1 MNNIAI
7 VLAMCL
13 IGGCNTPPAR
23 IAPLPYNGSMATDCK
38 KIERL
43 IGSLELVVSTQRAQL
58 QQDANIDTGI
68 VAGALLFMPLA
79 LVALAATGN
88 DELKNEY
95 RINLGKLNAAKQV
108 YSESC
113 DGF

>member
-7 VLAMCL
+7 IVAMCL
-13 IGGCNTPPAR
+13 LGGCNTPPSR
-23 IAPLPYNGSMATDCK
+23 IAPLPYNGNIASDCK
-38 KIERL
+38 KIER
-43 IGSLELVVSTQRAQL
+43 IISSLESTVSTQRAQL

-68 VAGALLFMPLA
+68 VAGSLIFMPIA

-95 RINLGKLNAAKQV
+95 RTNLGKLNAAKNAH
-108 YSESC
+108 SENC